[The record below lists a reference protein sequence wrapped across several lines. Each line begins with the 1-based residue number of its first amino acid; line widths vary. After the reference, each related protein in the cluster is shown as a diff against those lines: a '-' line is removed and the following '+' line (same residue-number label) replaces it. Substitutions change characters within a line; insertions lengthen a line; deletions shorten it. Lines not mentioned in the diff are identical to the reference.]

1 MFMAGTGGF
10 LYMDES
16 RRLEQRIKLERYRQF
31 LAPNEDTNKYTEPC
45 LDLSLGESIREAVC
59 RAVRRFLGVRGG
71 NGDSESDGGP
81 GNIELFELEF
91 DERFL
96 ESLDKSRNE
105 ALRK

>member
-1 MFMAGTGGF
+1 MFLAGTGGF
-10 LYMDES
+10 LYMDKS

-31 LAPNEDTNKYTEPC
+31 LAPNTDINNYTES
-45 LDLSLGESIREAVC
+45 DTGLSLGESIREAVC

-71 NGDSESDGGP
+71 DGDSESDGGS

-96 ESLDKSRNE
+96 ESLDKSRSE